1 MKMDISLAD
10 LSSTLLSW
18 LLVYGAI
25 VLCIAVLLA
34 AVGLPFPSSFL
45 VLAAGAFIR
54 QEMLDL
60 PTTLTFALVGVV
72 IGDSI
77 SYGIGRLARRPI
89 LRHYGQLSAWRSAEA
104 NLNRRGATAIYLS
117 RWLVTA
123 LAVPTNLVAG
133 SAGYPYPRF
142 LGIAIVGET
151 TWLLLYG
158 GLGYA
163 FSDQWEAISELLR
176 NFGGFLLGA
185 ALLAIG
191 IYVLTRI
198 TKARASRAQ
207 RTEAVIEPAPE

>member
-1 MKMDISLAD
+1 MGISLAD

-60 PTTLTFALVGVV
+60 PTTLSLALLGVV

-77 SYGIGRLARRPI
+77 SYGIGRMARRPL
-89 LRHYGQLSAWRSAEA
+89 LRHYGQLSAWRSAEE

-123 LAVPTNLVAG
+123 LSVPTNLVAG

-142 LGIAIVGET
+142 LGIAIMGEA

-158 GLGYA
+158 SLGYI
-163 FSDQWEAISELLR
+163 FSDQWESISELIS

-185 ALLAIG
+185 ALLGIG
-191 IYVLTRI
+191 IYVLARI
-198 TKARASRAQ
+198 TKARASRVQA
-207 RTEAVIEPAPE
+207 TKTTIEQASK

>member
-1 MKMDISLAD
+1 MSISLAD

-34 AVGLPFPSSFL
+34 AIGLPFPSSFL
-45 VLAAGAFIR
+45 VLAAGAFVR
-54 QEMLDL
+54 QEILDL
-60 PTTLTFALVGVV
+60 PTTLAFALVGVV

-89 LRHYGQLSAWRSAEA
+89 LRNYGQLAAWRSAEA
-104 NLNRRGATAIYLS
+104 NLNRRGAVAIYLT
-117 RWLVTA
+117 RWLITA

-133 SAGYPYPRF
+133 SAGYPYLRF
-142 LGIAIVGET
+142 LGVVVLGEA

-158 GLGYA
+158 TLGYA
-163 FSDQWEAISELLR
+163 FSDQWETISELIS

-185 ALLAIG
+185 ALLGIG
-191 IYVLTRI
+191 IYVLVRI
-198 TKARASRAQ
+198 MKARSSRAQ
-207 RTEAVIEPAPE
+207 ATQTKIEHVTE